1 MSEPVITLY
10 SREKC
15 HLCEDAK
22 TVISDLRSEFDF
34 TLQEVD
40 IDTEDRLTELYG
52 LMIPVVVIDGEEV
65 QYGQVDKNVIRK
77 RLQKK

>member
-1 MSEPVITLY
+1 MSIPVITLY

-22 TVISDLRSEFDF
+22 AAISDLQSEFDF
-34 TLQEVD
+34 ILEEVD

-52 LMIPVVVIDGEEV
+52 LMIPVVVMDGEEV